1 MNFVYQAKVV
11 GLNFHKVQ
19 NAVEQGD
26 YVILVA
32 DTENPVDSDAIAVYN
47 GERELVGYIA
57 NSDKTLS
64 PNNRR
69 NGNISATELKG
80 NLDFSNREY
89 YGEIIRVYKSCI
101 YLEVN
106 EGKWSYIQPVED
118 VSTVTFS
125 NTVDIDEP
133 SEIEALKSEV
143 ESLKALVVDLQDQ
156 VANLKTIVT
165 IGGEDNSSPK
175 TSDGRTLYSVVGLSH
190 FEGQNHLGYEL
201 SIEQVTVPVND
212 LFAEVVFLV
221 RSGSYERRNI
231 LKLVDAFD
239 KANKLSYGSLKSFVD
254 YVYNSIRY
262 YTNSKAVNLLKE
274 VVITINRYL
283 EYNYYFLS

>member
-143 ESLKALVVDLQDQ
+143 ESLKGAVADLQEQIDS
-156 VANLKTIVT
+156 LKTLVT
-165 IGGEDNSSPK
+165 VGSEDNSSPS
-175 TSDGRTLYSVVGLSH
+175 TSDGRVLYSVVGLSH
-190 FEGQNHLGYEL
+190 FDGQDHLGYEL
-201 SIEQVTVPVND
+201 SIEEEPIFEGAKGTALYLKSGEHRVG
-212 LFAEVVFLV
+212 VFP
-221 RSGSYERRNI
+221 SYKKKEYCEEHGIPYVEGN
-231 LKLVDAFD
+231 
-239 KANKLSYGSLKSFVD
+239 SLKGKVFNGHVM
-254 YVYNSIRY
+254 IE
-262 YTNSKAVNLLKE
+262 K
-274 VVITINRYL
+274 I
-283 EYNYYFLS
+283 EYNEYCVISV

>member
-143 ESLKALVVDLQDQ
+143 ESLKGAVADLQEQIDS
-156 VANLKTIVT
+156 LKTLVT
-165 IGGEDNSSPK
+165 VGSEDNSSPS
-175 TSDGRTLYSVVGLSH
+175 TSDGRVLYSVVGLSH
-190 FEGQNHLGYEL
+190 FDGQDHLGYEL
-201 SIEQVTVPVND
+201 SIEEEPIFEGAKGTA
-212 LFAEVVFLV
+212 L
-221 RSGSYERRNI
+221 Y
-231 LKLVDAFD
+231 
-239 KANKLSYGSLKSFVD
+239 LKSGD
-254 YVYNSIRY
+254 YRVGVFPSIKKKQY
-262 YTNSKAVNLLKE
+262 CMDHNIPYCDSKTLKGKTFDGN
-274 VVITINRYL
+274 VIIEEIGICSCIYL
-283 EYNYYFLS
+283 IVICC

>member
-32 DTENPVDSDAIAVYN
+32 DAENPVDSDAIAVYN

-143 ESLKALVVDLQDQ
+143 ESLKGAVADLQEQIDS
-156 VANLKTIVT
+156 LKTLVT
-165 IGGEDNSSPK
+165 VGSEDNSSPS
-175 TSDGRTLYSVVGLSH
+175 TSDGRVLYSVVGLSH
-190 FEGQNHLGYEL
+190 FDGQDHLGYEL
-201 SIEQVTVPVND
+201 SIEEEPIFEGAKGTA
-212 LFAEVVFLV
+212 L
-221 RSGSYERRNI
+221 Y
-231 LKLVDAFD
+231 
-239 KANKLSYGSLKSFVD
+239 LKSGD
-254 YVYNSIRY
+254 YRVGVFPSIKKKQYCMDHNIPYCDSKTLKGKTFDSNVIIEEIVYGEYAVVSI
-262 YTNSKAVNLLKE
+262 
-274 VVITINRYL
+274 
-283 EYNYYFLS
+283 

>member
-143 ESLKALVVDLQDQ
+143 ESLKGAVADLQEQIDS
-156 VANLKTIVT
+156 LKTLVT
-165 IGGEDNSSPK
+165 VGSEDNSSPS
-175 TSDGRTLYSVVGLSH
+175 TSDGRVLYSVVGLSH
-190 FEGQNHLGYEL
+190 FDGQDHLGYEL
-201 SIEQVTVPVND
+201 SIEEEPIFEGAKGTA
-212 LFAEVVFLV
+212 L
-221 RSGSYERRNI
+221 Y
-231 LKLVDAFD
+231 
-239 KANKLSYGSLKSFVD
+239 LKSGD
-254 YVYNSIRY
+254 YRVGVFPSIKKKQYCMDHNIPYCDSKTLKGKTFDGNVIIEEIVYGEYAVVSI
-262 YTNSKAVNLLKE
+262 
-274 VVITINRYL
+274 
-283 EYNYYFLS
+283 

>member
-143 ESLKALVVDLQDQ
+143 ESLKGAVADLQEQIDS
-156 VANLKTIVT
+156 LKTLVT
-165 IGGEDNSSPK
+165 VGSEDNSSPS
-175 TSDGRTLYSVVGLSH
+175 TSDGRVLYSVVGLSH
-190 FEGQNHLGYEL
+190 FDGQDHLGYEL
-201 SIEQVTVPVND
+201 SIEEEPIFEGAKGTA
-212 LFAEVVFLV
+212 L
-221 RSGSYERRNI
+221 Y
-231 LKLVDAFD
+231 
-239 KANKLSYGSLKSFVD
+239 LKSGD
-254 YVYNSIRY
+254 YRVGVFPSIKKKQYCMDHNIPYCDSKTLKGKTFDGNVIIEVIVYGEYAVVSI
-262 YTNSKAVNLLKE
+262 
-274 VVITINRYL
+274 
-283 EYNYYFLS
+283 

>member
-143 ESLKALVVDLQDQ
+143 ESLKGAVADLQEQIDS
-156 VANLKTIVT
+156 LKTLVT
-165 IGGEDNSSPK
+165 VGSEDNSSPS
-175 TSDGRTLYSVVGLSH
+175 TSDGRVLYSVVGLSH
-190 FEGQNHLGYEL
+190 FDGQDHLGYEL
-201 SIEQVTVPVND
+201 SIEEEPIFEGAKGTA
-212 LFAEVVFLV
+212 L
-221 RSGSYERRNI
+221 Y
-231 LKLVDAFD
+231 
-239 KANKLSYGSLKSFVD
+239 LKSGD
-254 YVYNSIRY
+254 YIVGVFPSIKKKQYCMDHNIPYCDSKTLKGKTFDGNVIIEEIVYGEYAVVSI
-262 YTNSKAVNLLKE
+262 
-274 VVITINRYL
+274 
-283 EYNYYFLS
+283 

>member
-143 ESLKALVVDLQDQ
+143 ESLKGAVADLQEQIDS
-156 VANLKTIVT
+156 LKTLVT
-165 IGGEDNSSPK
+165 VGSEDNSSPS
-175 TSDGRTLYSVVGLSH
+175 TSDGRVLYSVVGLSH
-190 FEGQNHLGYEL
+190 FDGQDHLGYEL
-201 SIEQVTVPVND
+201 SIEEEPIFEGAKGTA
-212 LFAEVVFLV
+212 L
-221 RSGSYERRNI
+221 Y
-231 LKLVDAFD
+231 
-239 KANKLSYGSLKSFVD
+239 LKSGD
-254 YVYNSIRY
+254 YRVGVFPSIKKKQYCMDHNIPYCDSKTLKGKTFDGNVIIEVIVYGEYAVVSIW
-262 YTNSKAVNLLKE
+262 L
-274 VVITINRYL
+274 
-283 EYNYYFLS
+283 